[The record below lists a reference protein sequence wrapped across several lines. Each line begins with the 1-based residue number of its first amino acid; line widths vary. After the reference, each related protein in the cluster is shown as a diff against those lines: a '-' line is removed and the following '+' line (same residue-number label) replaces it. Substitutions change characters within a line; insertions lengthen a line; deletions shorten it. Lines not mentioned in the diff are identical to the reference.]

1 MSDAVEEIKNK
12 IDIVDIIGAHV
23 NLKKAGS
30 NYKGL
35 CPFHQEKTPSFMVSP
50 ELQIYKCFG
59 CGEAGDVFT
68 FLEKYE
74 GLEFREALE
83 ILAEKAGV
91 KLERRNI
98 GQKSKKERSIEINT
112 LAARL
117 YHYLLLKHSAGREA
131 LEYATKIRGLKSAT
145 LTAFEIGFAPERS
158 GILIKQLKKKKVSET
173 ELLEA
178 GLVYKTRYGPVERF
192 RGRLIFP
199 LKDHR
204 GRTLALAGRILPQ
217 YDKPNIGKYI
227 NSPET
232 PSYHKSEVVYGLD
245 IAKSEI
251 KKLNQI
257 VIVEGELDLLTPWQ
271 IGVRNIVAIKGTAFT
286 DSQIR
291 LLSRFSKNWVMAL
304 DSDFAGDKAAVS
316 AIQSALNMGISV
328 KVARLGKYKDPDD
341 FAKAEP
347 EKFKRAILKAQDAW
361 DFLFEQ
367 VFSRYDLKT
376 GSGKAAISRE
386 VTPLLSAIDDSIVQ
400 DHYVKKIATKLE
412 VSEEAVRQ
420 KLTNPKKEI
429 ASELVDIEKA
439 EDVRLSLEKRLI
451 SVSLQKNPRYLLD
464 EEVGELC
471 TKPFTKKLL
480 AKLSSF
486 LASQEFD
493 PQAFLRSLPPELATG
508 FTEIYLQEEE
518 EGEGGNRALDIER
531 ELAKVTLRLKIMN
544 IHEQMEELTHK
555 MKLAEKKK
563 DESLL
568 IKYEE
573 EFATLSKKRSEI
585 EGT

>member
-1 MSDAVEEIKNK
+1 MADSVEEIKNK

-59 CGEAGDVFT
+59 CGESGDVFT

-83 ILAEKAGV
+83 VLAEKAGV
-91 KLERRNI
+91 KLESKNF

-112 LAARL
+112 QAARL
-117 YHYLLLKHSAGREA
+117 YHYLLLKHPSGKEA
-131 LEYATKIRGLKSAT
+131 LEYATKVRGLKSST

-158 GILIKQLKKKKVSET
+158 GVLTAQLKKKNMNET
-173 ELLEA
+173 ELVDA
-178 GLVYKTRYGPVERF
+178 GLVYKTRYGLIERF

-227 NSPET
+227 NSPEI

-245 IAKSEI
+245 VAKSEI

-271 IGVRNIVAIKGTAFT
+271 IGVKNIIAIKGTAFT
-286 DSQIR
+286 DAQIR

-304 DSDFAGDKAAVS
+304 DSDFAGDRAAVS

-328 KVARLGKYKDPDD
+328 KVAKLGKYKDPDD

-347 EKFKRAILKAQDAW
+347 EKFKSSIAKAQDAW

-367 VFSRYDLKT
+367 IFTRYNPNT

-386 VTPLLSAIDDSIVQ
+386 IAPLLSAIDDSIVQ
-400 DHYVKKIATKLE
+400 DHYIKKIASKLD
-412 VSEEAVRQ
+412 VGEEAVRQ
-420 KLTNPKKEI
+420 KITNPKREI
-429 ASELVDIEKA
+429 ENELEVVREA

-451 SVSLQKNPRYLLD
+451 SVSLQNDPKYLLNQ
-464 EEVGELC
+464 EVVGLF
-471 TKPFTKKLL
+471 TKPFTKKLML
-480 AKLSSF
+480 NLPSH
-486 LASQEFD
+486 LTDQNFD
-493 PQAFLRSLPPELATG
+493 PQAFSKSLPPELRSG
-508 FTEIYLQEEE
+508 FNEVYLQES
-518 EGEGGNRALDIER
+518 GDSLDVDK
-531 ELAKVTLRLKIMN
+531 ELTKITIRLKIMN
-544 IHEQMEELTHK
+544 IHEQMEKLTLK
-555 MKLAEKKK
+555 MKQAEKKGNE
-563 DESLL
+563 DLL
-568 IKYEE
+568 QSYEE

-585 EGT
+585 EGA